1 MVLWFLIFFFIFS
14 ILPVN
19 KLLIRQVAS
28 IKEEHLTES
37 FHLRSF
43 TKKITGK
50 FKNAKN
56 SNKKMLSKEIVLM
69 SLLSAFPFTLI
80 KRKRK
85 NCEENFCLEEIFT
98 FPLLLSLF

>member
-1 MVLWFLIFFFIFS
+1 MVFNFFFIFS

-19 KLLIRQVAS
+19 KLLIRPVAS
-28 IKEEHLTES
+28 MKEEHLTES

-43 TKKITGK
+43 TKKIIPK

-69 SLLSAFPFTLI
+69 SLLSAFPFCIDKKKKKKL
-80 KRKRK
+80 
-85 NCEENFCLEEIFT
+85 
-98 FPLLLSLF
+98 

>member
-1 MVLWFLIFFFIFS
+1 
-14 ILPVN
+14 VN

-56 SNKKMLSKEIVLM
+56 SNKKNVIE
-69 SLLSAFPFTLI
+69 
-80 KRKRK
+80 R
-85 NCEENFCLEEIFT
+85 NCLDVIIIRL
-98 FPLLLSLF
+98 PLLH